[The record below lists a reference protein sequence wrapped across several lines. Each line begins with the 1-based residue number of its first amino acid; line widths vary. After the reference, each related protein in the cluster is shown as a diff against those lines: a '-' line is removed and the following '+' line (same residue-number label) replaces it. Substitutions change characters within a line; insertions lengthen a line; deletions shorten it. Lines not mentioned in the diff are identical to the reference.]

1 MSVQGLCGNLNLLHI
16 RTVFK
21 EAVYSSDKFSSTNDR
36 LDDKNEIISA
46 IESIIVKQTGLKQN
60 IISGIKYML
69 GETVDNISEHSKSE
83 CGYIIAQC
91 YPTSKCIDICIG
103 DTGIT
108 LLGSYAGVLLG

>member
-1 MSVQGLCGNLNLLHI
+1 M
-16 RTVFK
+16 
-21 EAVYSSDKFSSTNDR
+21 
-36 LDDKNEIISA
+36 DDKNEIISA
-46 IESIIVKQTGLKQN
+46 IESIIVKQTGLEQN

-108 LLGSYAGVLLG
+108 LLGSYAGSYWDENFKYINYIE